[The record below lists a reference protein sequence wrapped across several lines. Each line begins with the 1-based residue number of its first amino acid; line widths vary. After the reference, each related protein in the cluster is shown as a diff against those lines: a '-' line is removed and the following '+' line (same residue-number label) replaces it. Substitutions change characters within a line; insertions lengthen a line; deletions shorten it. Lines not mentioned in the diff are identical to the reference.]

1 MGLKHRINV
10 LYWRARYWWMD
21 TDDGQQTHV
30 AMLCTAVLIGI
41 LQIIK
46 MGIAAA
52 MPAHAPAPEKAWI
65 WWVVQL
71 IIAIVAAIASY
82 ALAPKMEA
90 APAKQQDM
98 PTVNDGQVVL
108 EVHGDCWIDE
118 EFIMAQQ
125 VVGKEPIKSK
135 GKK

>member
-1 MGLKHRINV
+1 
-10 LYWRARYWWMD
+10 MD

-52 MPAHAPAPEKAWI
+52 NASACPSARRRGSG
-65 WWVVQL
+65 WVVQL

-82 ALAPKMEA
+82 ALAPKNGTRTGKA
-90 APAKQQDM
+90 AKTCPR
-98 PTVNDGQVVL
+98 
-108 EVHGDCWIDE
+108 
-118 EFIMAQQ
+118 
-125 VVGKEPIKSK
+125 
-135 GKK
+135 